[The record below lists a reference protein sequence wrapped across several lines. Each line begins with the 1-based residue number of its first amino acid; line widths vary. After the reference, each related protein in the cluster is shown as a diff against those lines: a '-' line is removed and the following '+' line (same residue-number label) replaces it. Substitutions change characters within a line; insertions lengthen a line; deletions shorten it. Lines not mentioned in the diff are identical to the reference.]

1 MASELPLNLFD
12 VEYDDVQWHCDP
24 AVLRA
29 VVESLQKLWTQS
41 AVR

>member
-12 VEYDDVQWHCDP
+12 VEYDSVQWHCDP
-24 AVLRA
+24 TVLGGVA
-29 VVESLQKLWTQS
+29 ETLQRLWTQS